1 MEIIIKKKAAVVI
14 IYQKKETLI
23 KKLLQKTKRDIHCD
37 EATELKGNIYS
48 SIVRVGHFNVL
59 LSMNE

>member
-1 MEIIIKKKAAVVI
+1 MQIIIKRQAAVVI
-14 IYQKKETLI
+14 IYQKKEPLI
-23 KKLLQKTKRDIHCD
+23 KKLLQKTKRDIHYY

-48 SIVRVGHFNVL
+48 SIVRVGHFNIL